1 MLRVRAFQGLSPK
14 PELAAQVACVPYDVV
29 NRSEAAAL
37 AAGNPLSLMHVDRAE
52 IGLPPEADPYSEIV
66 YATAKTNLDGLVSSG
81 ALAREPGPTIYLYRQ
96 QMGSHVQT
104 GVAAVC
110 HIDDY
115 ENDIIRKHE
124 KTRKDKE
131 DDRTRL
137 IGTLGADTGPVFLTY
152 RGRPEI
158 DALVAAQTSLPPDA
172 DFVAP
177 DGIRH
182 TLWKM
187 REVGPLAEAFAKVP
201 VAYVADGHHRSASAA
216 RVGRERRAANPNH
229 TGDEEYNWFLCVLFP
244 ADQLQI
250 LPYNRVVNDLNG
262 HTAEAFLAK
271 VRETFEVAEN
281 APASPSAPGNVSMFF
296 DGRWIG
302 LSWKT
307 DSSADPVARLDVS
320 VLQDRLLA
328 PVLGIADPRTSKRV
342 DFVGGIR
349 GTEELEE
356 RVKTGRA
363 AVAFS
368 MFPVTVTQ
376 LMDIADAGQIMPPK
390 STWFEPKLR
399 SGLFI
404 HTF

>member
-1 MLRVRAFQGLSPK
+1 M
-14 PELAAQVACVPYDVV
+14 
-29 NRSEAAAL
+29 
-37 AAGNPLSLMHVDRAE
+37 
-52 IGLPPEADPYSEIV
+52 
-66 YATAKTNLDGLVSSG
+66 
-81 ALAREPGPTIYLYRQ
+81 
-96 QMGSHVQT
+96 
-104 GVAAVC
+104 
-110 HIDDY
+110 
-115 ENDIIRKHE
+115 
-124 KTRKDKE
+124 
-131 DDRTRL
+131 
-137 IGTLGADTGPVFLTY
+137 
-152 RGRPEI
+152 
-158 DALVAAQTSLPPDA
+158 
-172 DFVAP
+172 
-177 DGIRH
+177 
-182 TLWKM
+182 
-187 REVGPLAEAFAKVP
+187 
-201 VAYVADGHHRSASAA
+201 
-216 RVGRERRAANPNH
+216 
-229 TGDEEYNWFLCVLFP
+229 
-244 ADQLQI
+244 
-250 LPYNRVVNDLNG
+250 NDLNG